1 MYIFTIQTIP
11 FQNSS
16 HFFTFFIQNKKIPH
30 FRGGKKRGKE
40 IVYTERITSV
50 VTIFMSQTFFLFY

>member
-1 MYIFTIQTIP
+1 MCRHI
-11 FQNSS
+11 
-16 HFFTFFIQNKKIPH
+16 KKNPH

-50 VTIFMSQTFFLFY
+50 VTIFMSQTFFIEL